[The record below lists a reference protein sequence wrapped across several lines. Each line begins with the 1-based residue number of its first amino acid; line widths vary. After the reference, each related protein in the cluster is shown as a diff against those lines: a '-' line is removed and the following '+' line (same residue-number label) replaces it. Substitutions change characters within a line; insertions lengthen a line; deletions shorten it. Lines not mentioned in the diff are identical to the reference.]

1 MSWVMKKYEFEAA
14 VRAGAPDLLDRLF
27 ADIKE
32 DCRVFTELFAK
43 PGSMVLVQHLGSTIS
58 YPIQLRYGYHRFRG
72 PSNNGDTHQDAS
84 RRIRFREVGDCPTWH
99 YPQQQSTTTRDQRI
113 AFLDE
118 STVSQFF
125 LADFL
130 FSDERLLR
138 SAHTG
143 K

>member
-1 MSWVMKKYEFEAA
+1 MKRYEFEAA

-58 YPIQLRYGYHRFRG
+58 IDFSYDMATTDAVGRPTTVILTKTLTVEFDSVKLEIISTGTAH
-72 PSNNGDTHQDAS
+72 NNKALT
-84 RRIRFREVGDCPTWH
+84 V
-99 YPQQQSTTTRDQRI
+99 RDQRI

-118 STVSQFF
+118 STVCEASEFF
-125 LADFL
+125 LAAFL
-130 FSDERLLR
+130 FSDKGLLR
-138 SAHTG
+138 
-143 K
+143 